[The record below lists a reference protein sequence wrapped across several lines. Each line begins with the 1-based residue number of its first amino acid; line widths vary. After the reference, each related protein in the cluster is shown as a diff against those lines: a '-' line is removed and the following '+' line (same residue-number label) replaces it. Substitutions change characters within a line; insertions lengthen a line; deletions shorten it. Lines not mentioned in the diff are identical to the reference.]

1 MTRGVTPD
9 MHGDARAAAVS
20 PTRTFLNQGDPLHA
34 R

>member
-1 MTRGVTPD
+1 MNRDVTPD
-9 MHGDARAAAVS
+9 LNCDARAAAS